1 MLPRKLRYHFTV
13 KDTMAHWKAS
23 QVAFIPGAQ
32 TRKAVRLFKSMV
44 IGSNFK

>member
-13 KDTMAHWKAS
+13 KDTVAHWKAS
-23 QVAFIPGAQ
+23 QVAFVPGPE
-32 TRKAVRLFKSMV
+32 TRQLGLFKSMI